1 MPRAKDLEKHY
12 RAPDVVAKL
21 RRLADALEA
30 NEPFRI
36 QISGRRVTVPPGAIV
51 MIEHE
56 VRGREEEVD
65 IELKWMR
72 G

>member
-30 NEPFRI
+30 N
-36 QISGRRVTVPPGAIV
+36 
-51 MIEHE
+51 
-56 VRGREEEVD
+56 
-65 IELKWMR
+65 
-72 G
+72 